1 MRELVAGCGCPY
13 TNNSRHSLIT
23 ICSSSRS
30 VPVIRYVQADAVSGV
45 ETQLAY
51 ISQPSHGFRERL
63 SDIRSWNWRL
73 LFVLAVNA
81 IGWIMIGKLALHV
94 F

>member
-1 MRELVAGCGCPY
+1 MIRE
-13 TNNSRHSLIT
+13 
-23 ICSSSRS
+23 
-30 VPVIRYVQADAVSGV
+30 VQANTVSGV

-51 ISQPSHGFRERL
+51 ITQPSHGFRGRI

-81 IGWIMIGKLALHV
+81 IGWLVIGKLVLGAL
-94 F
+94 